1 MIGSAVEAKHFR
13 FWPDDVPRTI
23 EIPDQSVYK
32 NLESSAAREPDK
44 AAIIYYGR
52 PLSYSDL
59 KRQVDSLAGFLQQ
72 RCNVRKG
79 QRVLLDMQNSPQFVI
94 GYYAILRADAMVV
107 PVNPMNLSEELR
119 HYVTDSDAR
128 TILTAQELFPIVRP
142 LLDGNELDHAIVA
155 CYGEY
160 AATGETGATRTDVG
174 YTGSSRT
181 DSSYTESRQTDT
193 TSIQTDAL
201 IDFKIPEAVAMPRQA
216 IEVEGVTLWRDAIG
230 AGLAPGPHTATGDD
244 KCVMPYTSGTTGRP
258 KGCIH
263 THRTVMSTIL
273 AGALWVKGAD
283 KPVVLATLPL
293 FHVTGMQGSMNGPV
307 YRGAT
312 VVLMT
317 RWDRDTAAQF
327 IERYKV
333 DTWTNIATMAIDF
346 LANPELDRYDVS
358 SLRIVGGGGAAMPQA
373 VAQRLHDLTGLSYIE
388 GYGLSETIAPT
399 HINPPQR
406 AKRQCLGIPIC
417 STDARVINP
426 DTMEE
431 LPAGETGEIISSG
444 PQIFL
449 GYWKNPQATKAAFIE
464 IDGKRFFRTGDL
476 GYIDEDG
483 YFFIVD
489 RLKRMINASGFKVWP
504 AEVESMLYAHPDIH
518 EACVIGT
525 RDAHRGET
533 VKAIVVLKD
542 GAKNRTDEDNV
553 VSWAREHM
561 AAYKV
566 PRVIE
571 FAESL
576 PKSGTGKVQWR
587 LLQEREHSENAKEV
601 PR

>member
-1 MIGSAVEAKHFR
+1 MEARHFR

-23 EIPDQSVYK
+23 EIPDQSVYE
-32 NLESSAAREPDK
+32 NLESTAACVPAK

-52 PLSYSDL
+52 PLSYSEL
-59 KRQVDSLAGFLQQ
+59 KRQVDSLAGFLTR

-79 QRVLLDMQNSPQFVI
+79 DRVLLDMQNSPQFVI
-94 GYYAILRADAMVV
+94 AYYAILRADAMVV
-107 PVNPMNLSEELR
+107 PVNPMNLTEELR

-142 LLDGNELDHAIVA
+142 LMDENALDHAIVA
-155 CYGEY
+155 CYQEY
-160 AATGETGATRTDVG
+160 AGTGVAGPTLA
-174 YTGSSRT
+174 
-181 DSSYTESRQTDT
+181 DSKPAGTPF
-193 TSIQTDAL
+193 
-201 IDFKIPEAVAMPRQA
+201 DFKIPEPVAMPRQ
-216 IEVEGVTLWRDAIG
+216 IIIGDGVTLWSDAIN
-230 AGLAPGPHTATGDD
+230 AGLTPGPHTVAGDD
-244 KCVMPYTSGTTGRP
+244 RCVMPYTSGTTGRP

-273 AGALWVKGAD
+273 AGALWIKGGD
-283 KPVVLATLPL
+283 DPVVLGTLPL

-327 IERYKV
+327 IQHYKV

-358 SLRIVGGGGAAMPQA
+358 SLKNIGGGGAAMPKA
-373 VAQRLHDLTGLSYIE
+373 VAQHLRDHMGLSYIE

-406 AKRQCLGIPIC
+406 PKQQCLGIPIC
-417 STDARVINP
+417 STDARVIDP
-426 DTMEE
+426 VTLEE
-431 LPAGETGEIISSG
+431 LPGGETGEIVSNG

-449 GYWKNPQATKAAFIE
+449 GYWKNPKATEAAFIE
-464 IDGKRFFRTGDL
+464 MEGKPFFRTGDL

-504 AEVESMLYAHPDIH
+504 AEVESMLYAHPDIQ

-525 RDAHRGET
+525 RDTHRGET

-542 GAKNRTDEDNV
+542 GAKARADAEDI
-553 VSWAREHM
+553 VSWARDHM

-566 PRVIE
+566 PRIIQFVD
-571 FAESL
+571 SL

-587 LLQEREHSENAKEV
+587 MLQERENSGHAKEAA
-601 PR
+601 R